1 MIALGIISLAVRQL
15 FMLTAFGAANETSN
29 KNTITN
35 GVTPA
40 VTIVMPSPEQFMFT
54 NAQEQAGRKKH
65 TSRL

>member
-1 MIALGIISLAVRQL
+1 
-15 FMLTAFGAANETSN
+15 MLTAFGAANETSN